1 MPKLFEITT
10 INGMTLENRFVRS
23 ATWEGLATDDGFVT
37 DRLIDLSVRLAKG
50 GVGLII
56 TGHAYVSKEGQ
67 ASPWQLGVHSDAVI
81 GGLTAMVDAVHG
93 AGGKVVLQMAHA
105 GCRAGVG
112 LTGLEAFGPSA
123 MMGET
128 GPLCRAMTEDEILK
142 VGEAFARAAIRAVK
156 AGFDGIQIH
165 AAHGYLLSQFL
176 SPFHNRRKDAYGGG
190 VENRAR
196 AVLEVLRRM
205 RDAVGPGYPVLIKM
219 NSEDFVDGG
228 LSVDDMLAVAV
239 TLEKAG
245 IDAIE
250 LSGGSAFS
258 PPKYI
263 SSRPGRIESEKDEVY
278 YREAARRYKE
288 KVHVPLMLVGGIRS
302 YGVAE
307 MLAEGG
313 IADYL
318 ALCRPLI
325 REPGL
330 INRWRSGDT
339 GKATC
344 VSDNG
349 CFTPARAGRGLF
361 CVVEQRAATGSP

>member
-1 MPKLFEITT
+1 MPKLFETTT
-10 INGMTLENRFVRS
+10 INAMTLENRFVRS
-23 ATWEGLATDDGFVT
+23 ATWEGLATDDGFVM
-37 DRLIDLSVRLAKG
+37 DRLIDLSVKLAKG

-67 ASPWQLGVHSDAVI
+67 ASPWQLGVHKDTLI
-81 GGLTAMVDAVHG
+81 KGLAAMVDAVHG
-93 AGGKVVLQMAHA
+93 AGSKVVLQVAHA
-105 GCRAGVG
+105 GCRANFG
-112 LTGLEAFGPSA
+112 LTGLEPFGPSA
-123 MMGET
+123 MGDET

-142 VGEAFARAAIRAVK
+142 VGEAFARAAVRAKK

-190 VENRAR
+190 IENRAR
-196 AVLEVLRRM
+196 IILEVLCRV
-205 RDAVGPGYPVLIKM
+205 RDAVGPDYSILIKM

-228 LSVDDMLAVAV
+228 LSVDDMLAAALM
-239 TLEKAG
+239 LEKAG

-250 LSGGSAFS
+250 LSGGSALS
-258 PPKYI
+258 PKYI
-263 SSRPGRIESEKDEVY
+263 SSRVGRIEREEDEVY

-288 KVHVPLMLVGGIRS
+288 KVHAPLMLVGGIRS
-302 YGVAE
+302 YGVAQKLVE
-307 MLAEGG
+307 DG
-313 IADYL
+313 IADYI
-318 ALCRPLI
+318 ALSRPLI

-349 CFTPARAGRGLF
+349 CFTPARAGRGLS
-361 CVVEQRAATGSP
+361 CVVEEKA

>member
-1 MPKLFEITT
+1 MPKLFETTT
-10 INGMTLENRFVRS
+10 INAMTLENRFVRS

-37 DRLIDLSVRLAKG
+37 DRLIDLSVQLAKG

-67 ASPWQLGVHSDAVI
+67 ASPWQLGVHSDAFI
-81 GGLTAMVDAVHG
+81 KGLAAMVDAVHE
-93 AGGKVVLQMAHA
+93 AGGKIVLQLAHA
-105 GCRAGVG
+105 GRRAGFG
-112 LTGLEAFGPSA
+112 LTELEPLGPSV
-123 MMGET
+123 MIGET
-128 GPLCRAMTEDEILK
+128 GPACRAMTQDEILR
-142 VGEAFARAAIRAVK
+142 VGEAFARAAVRAVK

-176 SPFHNRRKDAYGGG
+176 SPFHNKRKDTYGGG

-196 AVLEVLRRM
+196 VLLEVLRRV
-205 RDAVGPGYPVLIKM
+205 RDVVGPGYPTLVKM
-219 NSEDFVDGG
+219 NSEDFIDGG

-239 TLEKAG
+239 MLEKGG

-258 PPKYI
+258 PKKYI
-263 SSRPGRIESEKDEVY
+263 SSRPGRIEREEDEVY
-278 YREAARRYKE
+278 YREAAHGYKE
-288 KVHVPLMLVGGIRS
+288 RVHVPLILVGGIRS

-307 MLAEGG
+307 KLAEDG
-313 IADYL
+313 IADYI

-349 CFTPARAGRGLF
+349 CFTPARAGRGLS
-361 CVVEQRAATGSP
+361 CVVEQGAASGSP

>member
-1 MPKLFEITT
+1 MPKLFETTT
-10 INGMTLENRFVRS
+10 INAMTLENRFVRS
-23 ATWEGLATDDGFVT
+23 ATWEGLATDEGYVT
-37 DRLIDLSVRLAKG
+37 DRLIDLSVQLAKG

-67 ASPWQLGVHSDAVI
+67 ASPWQLGVHSDTFI
-81 GGLTAMVDAVHG
+81 KGLAAMVDAVHG
-93 AGGKVVLQMAHA
+93 AGGKVVLQVAHA
-105 GCRAGVG
+105 GCRANFG
-112 LTGLEAFGPSA
+112 LTGIEPFGPSA
-123 MMGET
+123 MIGET

-142 VGEAFARAAIRAVK
+142 VGEAFARAAVRAKK

-190 VENRAR
+190 IENRAR
-196 AVLEVLRRM
+196 IVLEVLRRA
-205 RDAVGPGYPVLIKM
+205 RDAVGPVYPVLIKM

-228 LSVDDMLAVAV
+228 FSVDDMLAAALM
-239 TLEKAG
+239 LEKAG

-250 LSGGSAFS
+250 LSGGSALS
-258 PPKYI
+258 PKYI
-263 SSRPGRIESEKDEVY
+263 SSRVGRIEREEDEVY

-302 YGVAE
+302 YGVARK
-307 MLAEGG
+307 LAEDG
-313 IADYL
+313 IADYI
-318 ALCRPLI
+318 ALSRPLI

-330 INRWRSGDT
+330 ISRWRSGDT

-349 CFTPARAGRGLF
+349 CFAPARAGRGLS
-361 CVVEQRAATGSP
+361 CVVEERAIR

>member
-1 MPKLFEITT
+1 MPKLFETTT
-10 INGMTLENRFVRS
+10 INAMTLENRFVRS

-37 DRLIDLSVRLAKG
+37 DRLTDLSVQLAKG

-67 ASPWQLGVHSDAVI
+67 ASPWQLGVHKDAVI
-81 GGLTAMVDAVHG
+81 GGLAAMVGAVHG
-93 AGGKVVLQMAHA
+93 AGGKIVLQLAHA
-105 GCRAGVG
+105 GCRAGFG
-112 LTGLEAFGPSA
+112 LRGIEPFGPSV
-123 MMGET
+123 MMGEA
-128 GPLCRAMTEDEILK
+128 GPLCRAMTPDDIVK
-142 VGEAFARAAIRAVK
+142 VGEAFARAAVRAMK

-176 SPFHNRRKDAYGGG
+176 SPFHNKRTDAYGGG
-190 VENRAR
+190 VENRACF
-196 AVLEVLRRM
+196 VLEVLRRV
-205 RDAVGPGYPVLIKM
+205 RDAVGPDYPTLIKM

-239 TLEKAG
+239 MLEKVG

-250 LSGGSAFS
+250 MSGGSAFS
-258 PPKYI
+258 PKYT
-263 SSRPGRIESEKDEVY
+263 SSRTGRIEREEDEVY

-288 KVHVPLMLVGGIRS
+288 KVRVPLMLVGGIRS

-307 MLAEGG
+307 RLAEDG
-313 IADYL
+313 IADYI

-330 INRWRSGDT
+330 VNRWRSGDR

-349 CFTPARAGRGLF
+349 CFTPARAGRGLS
-361 CVVEQRAATGSP
+361 CVVEERAVTGSP

>member
-1 MPKLFEITT
+1 MPKLFETTT
-10 INGMTLENRFVRS
+10 INAMTLENRFVRS

-37 DRLIDLSVRLAKG
+37 DKLIDLSVQLAKG

-56 TGHAYVSKEGQ
+56 TGHAYVSREGQ
-67 ASPWQLGVHSDAVI
+67 TSPWQLGVHSDAVI
-81 GGLTAMVDAVHG
+81 KGLAGMVDAVHG
-93 AGGKVVLQMAHA
+93 AGGKIVLQLAHA
-105 GCRAGVG
+105 GCRASFG
-112 LTGLEAFGPSA
+112 LTRLEPIGPSV
-123 MMGET
+123 MIGET
-128 GPLCRAMTEDEILK
+128 GPLCRAVTQDETLK
-142 VGEAFARAAIRAVK
+142 VGEAFARAAVRALK
-156 AGFDGIQIH
+156 AGFDGVQIH

-176 SPFHNRRKDAYGGG
+176 SPFHNKRKDAYGGG

-196 AVLEVLRRM
+196 VVLEVLRRV
-205 RDAVGPGYPVLIKM
+205 RDAVGPDYPTLIKM

-228 LSVDDMLAVAV
+228 LSVNDMLAAAV
-239 TLEKAG
+239 MLEKAG

-258 PPKYI
+258 PKYT
-263 SSRPGRIESEKDEVY
+263 SSRTSRIEREDDEVY

-288 KVHVPLMLVGGIRS
+288 KVHVPLILVGGIRS

-307 MLAEGG
+307 KLLADG
-313 IADYL
+313 IADYI

-330 INRWRSGDT
+330 INRWRSGDA

-361 CVVEQRAATGSP
+361 CVVEQRAMSANP

>member
-1 MPKLFEITT
+1 MPKLFETT
-10 INGMTLENRFVRS
+10 SINVMTLENRFVRS
-23 ATWEGLATDDGFVT
+23 ATWEGLALNDGSVT
-37 DRLIDLSVRLAKG
+37 DRLIDLAVQLAKG

-67 ASPWQLGVHSDAVI
+67 ASSWQLGVHSDALI

-93 AGGKVVLQMAHA
+93 AGSKIVLQINHA
-105 GCRAGVG
+105 GCRAGFG
-112 LTGLEAFGPSA
+112 LTGIEPFGPSA
-123 MMGET
+123 MQSDT
-128 GPLCRAMTEDEILK
+128 SSLCRAMTEDEIPK
-142 VGEAFARAAIRAVK
+142 VGEAFARAAVRAVK

-176 SPFHNRRKDAYGGG
+176 SPFHNRRKDLYGGG
-190 VENRAR
+190 IENRAR
-196 AVLEVLRRM
+196 IVLEVLRGI
-205 RDAVGPGYPVLIKM
+205 RDAVGPDYAVLIKM
-219 NSEDFVDGG
+219 NSEDFIDGG
-228 LSVDDMLAVAV
+228 FSVDDMAAVAV
-239 TLEKAG
+239 MLEKAG

-258 PPKYI
+258 PKYT
-263 SSRPGRIESEKDEVY
+263 SSRPGRIENEEDEVY
-278 YREAARRYKE
+278 YREAARKYKE
-288 KVHVPLMLVGGIRS
+288 KVHVPLILVGGIRS
-302 YGVAE
+302 YAVAE
-307 MLAEGG
+307 KLAEDG
-313 IADYL
+313 IADYI

-349 CFTPARAGRGLF
+349 CFTPARAGRGLS
-361 CVVEQRAATGSP
+361 CVIEEKVVSGNP

>member
-1 MPKLFEITT
+1 MTKLFETTT
-10 INGMTLENRFVRS
+10 INAMTLENRFVRS

-37 DRLIDLSVRLAKG
+37 DRLIELSVQLAKG

-67 ASPWQLGVHSDAVI
+67 ASPWQLGVHKDTLI
-81 GGLTAMVDAVHG
+81 KGLAAMVDAVHG
-93 AGGKVVLQMAHA
+93 AGGKIVLQVAHA
-105 GCRAGVG
+105 GCRANFG
-112 LTGLEAFGPSA
+112 LTGIEPFGPSA
-123 MMGET
+123 MIGEA
-128 GPLCRAMTEDEILK
+128 GPLCRAMTQDEILK
-142 VGEAFARAAIRAVK
+142 VGEAFAQAAVRAKK

-165 AAHGYLLSQFL
+165 AAHGFLLSQFL
-176 SPFHNRRKDAYGGG
+176 SPFHNKRKDAYGGG

-196 AVLEVLRRM
+196 IVLEVLRKV
-205 RDAVGPGYPVLIKM
+205 RDAVGRDYPVLIKM

-228 LSVDDMLAVAV
+228 FSVDDMLAAV
-239 TLEKAG
+239 LMLKKAG

-250 LSGGSAFS
+250 LSGGSALS
-258 PPKYI
+258 PKYV
-263 SSRPGRIESEKDEVY
+263 SSRPGRIESEEDEVY

-307 MLAEGG
+307 KLAEDG
-313 IADYL
+313 IADYI
-318 ALCRPLI
+318 ALSRPLI

-339 GKATC
+339 GKAMC
-344 VSDNG
+344 ISDNG
-349 CFTPARAGRGLF
+349 CFAPARAGRGLS
-361 CVVEQRAATGSP
+361 CVVEERAIS